1 MEPPSI
7 NRHPGLVSLNRSRAE
22 AAIPMKLPLDIRYA
36 LRSLRRRWRLTLAG
50 AATLGLGIGA
60 ALTMSGIVEHVLLR
74 PLPVRDQERVLVSWG
89 VFQSSGFGHVPVTH
103 ATMRKLAERTRVF
116 ERLSGADYN
125 GVWNDVGRVN
135 DRGVPY
141 RIGPVTGELFATLGV
156 VPLLGRM
163 LLADDDRVGAAPVAV
178 ISEGLWQ
185 RRYGRDPAVLGKP
198 FETTNGSF
206 TVVGVAPGDFDL
218 PQGADAWV
226 TFAAINPD
234 LLAEDAV
241 GTLDLVG
248 RLRPGR
254 TAEEGRR
261 ELDRLV
267 AEVAGDRWSAD
278 ARLVMTVRPLADVVV
293 GQVRPALRVLAAAA
307 LLVFLI
313 AVLNL
318 GNLLVVR
325 GLERQRELA
334 IRRAIGAS
342 RTSLVRQ
349 VVLEAV
355 LMVGLGGAVGLALS
369 LVVWRVLPLVAP
381 AELPRI
387 QGLYPNLFVLAVA
400 LGLGLVAVV
409 TVSALPALSLRETD
423 LRLPGAADGSVSTN
437 RSRRFAWTGA
447 IALQV
452 TLAVITLLASLLLV
466 RSLAYLQRLEP
477 GFDLEDLGLA
487 QVAFLSSDSAAVE
500 RARGLVDRLVERV
513 GALPG
518 VNGVTTALNQPLSG
532 TAGWDFGFVREGQ
545 TDAEAAANPY
555 LNYEA
560 IRPNYFETLRLPILR
575 GRGFQAADR
584 EGAPLV
590 VIVTRSLARQVWPG
604 QDPIGKR
611 LRWAS
616 DDQAGRW
623 RTVVGVVE
631 DTRYREFLSP
641 RPTVYVPVSQQ
652 SLEGAPV
659 GAAYLIIRTTAP
671 FGGMVPALRQAARE
685 VDSNFDLVNAFP
697 MAAVLDRPLARPRFN
712 AGVLLFFSVVAVA
725 LTAVG
730 LYGLT
735 AFVVAQ
741 RRREVGIRLALGAES
756 RQIVAMF
763 LRRAMLPVLLGAV
776 AGVSLALAGGRVMAS
791 LVYGI
796 SPTDSTALVAAV
808 AAFMLVALASVLV
821 ATAGAARTDPMVVLR
836 AE

>member
-1 MEPPSI
+1 M
-7 NRHPGLVSLNRSRAE
+7 
-22 AAIPMKLPLDIRYA
+22 
-36 LRSLRRRWRLTLAG
+36 
-50 AATLGLGIGA
+50 
-60 ALTMSGIVEHVLLR
+60 
-74 PLPVRDQERVLVSWG
+74 
-89 VFQSSGFGHVPVTH
+89 
-103 ATMRKLAERTRVF
+103 
-116 ERLSGADYN
+116 
-125 GVWNDVGRVN
+125 
-135 DRGVPY
+135 
-141 RIGPVTGELFATLGV
+141 
-156 VPLLGRM
+156 
-163 LLADDDRVGAAPVAV
+163 
-178 ISEGLWQ
+178 
-185 RRYGRDPAVLGKP
+185 
-198 FETTNGSF
+198 
-206 TVVGVAPGDFDL
+206 
-218 PQGADAWV
+218 
-226 TFAAINPD
+226 
-234 LLAEDAV
+234 
-241 GTLDLVG
+241 
-248 RLRPGR
+248 
-254 TAEEGRR
+254 
-261 ELDRLV
+261 
-267 AEVAGDRWSAD
+267 
-278 ARLVMTVRPLADVVV
+278 
-293 GQVRPALRVLAAAA
+293 
-307 LLVFLI
+307 
-313 AVLNL
+313 
-318 GNLLVVR
+318 
-325 GLERQRELA
+325 
-334 IRRAIGAS
+334 
-342 RTSLVRQ
+342 
-349 VVLEAV
+349 
-355 LMVGLGGAVGLALS
+355 
-369 LVVWRVLPLVAP
+369 
-381 AELPRI
+381 
-387 QGLYPNLFVLAVA
+387 
-400 LGLGLVAVV
+400 
-409 TVSALPALSLRETD
+409 
-423 LRLPGAADGSVSTN
+423 
-437 RSRRFAWTGA
+437 
-447 IALQV
+447 
-452 TLAVITLLASLLLV
+452 
-466 RSLAYLQRLEP
+466 
-477 GFDLEDLGLA
+477 
-487 QVAFLSSDSAAVE
+487 
-500 RARGLVDRLVERV
+500 

-555 LNYEA
+555 LNYKA